1 MLLNTRHIPAGC
13 NLATVPN
20 VVMDGGDFYISFNSS
35 DENFYGHPTTALVWG
50 QMQRFFILNGDHR
63 AAYSALLLQG
73 WDACFD
79 YFRSNVAHANRY
91 SDRLPAEG
99 ESLPQPPV
107 RCQPLNPT
115 RTCR

>member
-1 MLLNTRHIPAGC
+1 MFLNTRHIPAGC

-20 VVMDGGDFYISFNSS
+20 VVMDGGDFYISFNSG

-79 YFRSNVAHANRY
+79 YFRNNVAHANRY

-107 RCQPLNPT
+107 RCQPRNPT